1 MRIVL
6 SLVAL
11 LLAVPAFAQ
20 EVGETAVMAET
31 TRGDRFPDADVSG
44 ANFVEGQEVTVL
56 FVMGDRIRV
65 RRGDQYGWIT
75 KANVVSTVDAPP
87 VEDAAE

>member
-11 LLAVPAFAQ
+11 LLTVPAFAQ
-20 EVGETAVMAET
+20 EAGETTVMAET
-31 TRGDRFPDADVSG
+31 TRGDRFPDADVAG
-44 ANFVEGQEVTVL
+44 ANFEEGSEVTVL

-65 RRGDQYGWIT
+65 RRGDQYGWVA
-75 KANVVSTVDAPP
+75 KANVVPTVDAVPA
-87 VEDAAE
+87 EDAVE